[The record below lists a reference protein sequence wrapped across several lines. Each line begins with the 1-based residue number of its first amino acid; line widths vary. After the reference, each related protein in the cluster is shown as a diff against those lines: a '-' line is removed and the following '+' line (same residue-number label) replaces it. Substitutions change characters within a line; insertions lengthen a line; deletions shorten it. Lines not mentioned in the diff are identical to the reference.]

1 MRYLIL
7 MVILSVNGGPAS
19 AKVPDYDY
27 QAYRNCGL
35 TAVFLSTDP
44 SASPAREKAY
54 KKQAI
59 ALNRKAL
66 KLSMKGRTL
75 DQAVAQLESEAPGL
89 VQAMKNDPSQI
100 QATKADCIAKKLI
113 KEVP

>member
-1 MRYLIL
+1 MRFLTL
-7 MVILSVNGGPAS
+7 VFMLSS
-19 AKVPDYDY
+19 AGAPTLANAPDHDY
-27 QAYRNCGL
+27 QTYRNCGL

-54 KKQAI
+54 RKQAI

-75 DQAVAQLESEAPGL
+75 EQAVAQLESEAPGL
-89 VQAMKNDPSQI
+89 VQAMKNDPSQV